1 MRSILKDK
9 AFIKTMLTLA
19 LPITFQNFITSSLNL
34 VDNLMVGRLGEEAIA
49 AVGLA
54 NQYFFIFM
62 LCISGIN
69 AGASVFMSQ
78 YWGRKD
84 TVNIKKVLG
93 LDITIG
99 FLASLIFGGAAFIA
113 AEPIM
118 KVLSRDIQVIELGV
132 QYLRIIAIS
141 FIFTNFTQ
149 AFSSALRSSEQ
160 PKVPMYA
167 SLIGVLSNAFL
178 NWIFIFG
185 NLGAKPMG
193 VAGAALATTIAR
205 TIEMIYIIIM
215 VYGKSNIIS
224 SKIKELFAFDMD
236 FVKIYFSTSTAVI
249 ANELLWSLGMTAY
262 SIAYA
267 QIGTSA
273 VATMQIATTLNNMFM
288 VLCIGLA
295 SAAAIMVGN
304 KIGANEEEVAVD
316 YSHKIGKVAPMLG
329 LIIGILLWILA
340 PQIVKPFNVEVGT
353 FNDTV
358 MVLRIMALICPI
370 RSYNVVMIVGIFRG
384 GGDTLYSTLVQL
396 GTVWFYAVPMA
407 FLSST
412 IFKVP
417 IAFVYLLICTEEFIK
432 ICFER
437 SRLKSGKWIK
447 NVIAE
452 NELAA

>member
-1 MRSILKDK
+1 MRKILKDR
-9 AFIKTMLTLA
+9 AFINTMFTLA

-34 VDNLMVGRLGEEAIA
+34 VDNLMIGRLGEEAIA

-62 LCISGIN
+62 LFLSGIN

-84 TVNIKKVLG
+84 VKSIKKVLG

-99 FLASLIFGGAAFIA
+99 FIASLVFGGAALIFA
-113 AEPIM
+113 DEIM
-118 KVLSRDIQVIELGV
+118 ALLSRDSRVIKLGGE
-132 QYLRIIAIS
+132 YLRIISIS
-141 FIFTNFTQ
+141 FIFTNITQ
-149 AFSSALRSSEQ
+149 GFSSALRSTEQ
-160 PKVPMYA
+160 PKSPMYA
-167 SLIGVLSNAFL
+167 SLIGVLCNAFL

-185 NLGAKPMG
+185 NLGVKPMG

-205 TIEMIYIIIM
+205 SLEMIYIIFMI
-215 VYGKSNIIS
+215 YAKNNIVS
-224 SKIKELFAFDMD
+224 SKIKELFSFNMN
-236 FVKIYFSTSTAVI
+236 FIKIYFNTSSAVI

-273 VATMQIATTLNNMFM
+273 VATMQIATTLSNMFM

-304 KIGANEEEVAVD
+304 KIGAGEEEIAVD
-316 YSHKIGKVAPMLG
+316 YSHKIGKVAPILG
-329 LIIGILLWILA
+329 LLTGIIIWILA
-340 PQIVKPFNVEVGT
+340 PQIIRPFNVEAET
-353 FNDTV
+353 FRNTV
-358 MVLRIMALICPI
+358 AVLRIMALICPI

-396 GTVWFYAVPMA
+396 
-407 FLSST
+407 ST
-412 IFKVP
+412 IWLYAVP
-417 IAFVYLLICTEEFIK
+417 IAFFSSSILAFPITTVYFLICTEEFIK
-432 ICFER
+432 IIFER
-437 SRLKSGKWIK
+437 KRLKSGKWIK
-447 NVIAE
+447 NVVE
-452 NELAA
+452 EYKVS

>member
-1 MRSILKDK
+1 MRKILKDR
-9 AFIKTMLTLA
+9 AFINTMFTLA

-34 VDNLMVGRLGEEAIA
+34 VDNLMIGRLGEEAIA

-62 LCISGIN
+62 LFLSGIN

-84 TVNIKKVLG
+84 VKNIKKVLG

-99 FLASLIFGGAAFIA
+99 FIASLVFGGAALIFA
-113 AEPIM
+113 DEIM
-118 KVLSRDIQVIELGV
+118 ALLSRDSRVIKLGGE
-132 QYLRIIAIS
+132 YLRIISIS
-141 FIFTNFTQ
+141 FIFTNITQ
-149 AFSSALRSSEQ
+149 GFSSALRSTEQ
-160 PKVPMYA
+160 PKSPMYA
-167 SLIGVLSNAFL
+167 SLIGVLCNAFL

-185 NLGAKPMG
+185 NFGVKPMG

-205 TIEMIYIIIM
+205 TLEMLYIIFMIY
-215 VYGKSNIIS
+215 VKNNIVS
-224 SKIKELFAFDMD
+224 SKIKELFAFNMN
-236 FVKIYFSTSTAVI
+236 FIKIYFNTSSAVI

-273 VATMQIATTLNNMFM
+273 VATMQIATTLSNMFM

-304 KIGANEEEVAVD
+304 KIGASEENIAVD
-316 YSHKIGKVAPMLG
+316 YSHKIGKVAPILG
-329 LIIGILLWILA
+329 LITGIIIWVLA
-340 PQIVKPFNVEVGT
+340 PQIIKPFNVESQT
-353 FNDTV
+353 FNNTV
-358 MVLRIMALICPI
+358 AVLRIMALICPI

-396 GTVWFYAVPMA
+396 GTIWLYAVPVA
-407 FLSST
+407 FLGSA
-412 IFKVP
+412 ILALP
-417 IAFVYLLICTEEFIK
+417 ITTVYFLICTEEFIK
-432 ICFER
+432 IIFER
-437 SRLKSGKWIK
+437 KRLKSGKWIK
-447 NVIAE
+447 NVVEEYKVA
-452 NELAA
+452 

>member
-1 MRSILKDK
+1 MRKILKDR
-9 AFIKTMLTLA
+9 AFINTMFTLA

-34 VDNLMVGRLGEEAIA
+34 VDNLMIGRLGEEAIA

-62 LCISGIN
+62 LFLSGIN

-84 TVNIKKVLG
+84 VKSIKKVLG

-99 FLASLIFGGAAFIA
+99 FIASLVFGGAALIFA
-113 AEPIM
+113 DEIM
-118 KVLSRDIQVIELGV
+118 ALLSRDSRVIKLGGE
-132 QYLRIIAIS
+132 YLRIISIS
-141 FIFTNFTQ
+141 FIFTNITQ
-149 AFSSALRSSEQ
+149 GFSSALRSTEQ
-160 PKVPMYA
+160 PKSPMYA
-167 SLIGVLSNAFL
+167 SLIGVLCNAFL

-185 NLGAKPMG
+185 NLGVKPMG

-205 TIEMIYIIIM
+205 SLEMIYIIFMI
-215 VYGKSNIIS
+215 YAKNNIVS
-224 SKIKELFAFDMD
+224 SKIKELFSFNMN
-236 FVKIYFSTSTAVI
+236 FIKIYFNTSSAVI

-273 VATMQIATTLNNMFM
+273 VATMQIATTLSNMFM

-304 KIGANEEEVAVD
+304 KIGAGEEEIAVD
-316 YSHKIGKVAPMLG
+316 YSHKIGKVAPILG
-329 LIIGILLWILA
+329 LLTGIIIWILA
-340 PQIVKPFNVEVGT
+340 PQIIRPFNVEAET
-353 FNDTV
+353 FRNTV
-358 MVLRIMALICPI
+358 AVLRIMALICPI

-396 GTVWFYAVPMA
+396 
-407 FLSST
+407 ST
-412 IFKVP
+412 IWLYAVP
-417 IAFVYLLICTEEFIK
+417 IAFFSSSILAFPITTVYFLICTEEFIK
-432 ICFER
+432 IIFER
-437 SRLKSGKWIK
+437 KRLKSGKWIK
-447 NVIAE
+447 NVVEECKVA
-452 NELAA
+452 

>member
-1 MRSILKDK
+1 MRKIFKDK
-9 AFIKTMLTLA
+9 AFITTMLTLA
-19 LPITFQNFITSSLNL
+19 LPITLQSFITSSLNL
-34 VDNLMVGRLGEEAIA
+34 VDNLMIGRLGEEAIA

-54 NQYFFIFM
+54 NQYFFIFT
-62 LCISGIN
+62 LCLSGIN

-84 TVNIKKVLG
+84 VKSIKKVLG
-93 LDITIG
+93 LDLSIG
-99 FLASLIFGGAAFIA
+99 FIASIIFGGAALIL
-113 AEPIM
+113 AEQIM
-118 KVLSRDIQVIELGV
+118 GLLSRDIMVIELGS
-132 QYLRIIAIS
+132 QYLRIIAIT

-149 AFSSALRSSEQ
+149 GFSSALRSSEQ

-167 SLIGVLSNAFL
+167 SLIGVVCNAFL
-178 NWIFIFG
+178 NWVFIFG

-193 VAGAALATTIAR
+193 VAGAALATSIAR
-205 TIEMIYIIIM
+205 TLELAYIVYM
-215 VYGKSNIIS
+215 VYMKNNVIA
-224 SKIKELFAFDMD
+224 SKIKELFDFDLN
-236 FVKIYFSTSTAVI
+236 FIKVYFKTSTAVI
-249 ANELLWSLGMTAY
+249 ANELLWSLGMTAF

-304 KIGANEEEVAVD
+304 KIGAGEEEVAVD
-316 YSHKIGKVAPMLG
+316 YSHKIGKVSPVLG
-329 LIIGILLWILA
+329 LIIGIAVWILA
-340 PQIVKPFNVEVGT
+340 PVIVMPFNVEAET
-353 FNDTV
+353 FKATV
-358 MVLRIMALICPI
+358 TVLRIMALICPI

-407 FLSST
+407 FIGATVLSLPVTS
-412 IFKVP
+412 
-417 IAFVYLLICTEEFIK
+417 VYFLICSEECIK
-432 ICFER
+432 IIFER

-447 NVIAE
+447 NVVEECQTA
-452 NELAA
+452 